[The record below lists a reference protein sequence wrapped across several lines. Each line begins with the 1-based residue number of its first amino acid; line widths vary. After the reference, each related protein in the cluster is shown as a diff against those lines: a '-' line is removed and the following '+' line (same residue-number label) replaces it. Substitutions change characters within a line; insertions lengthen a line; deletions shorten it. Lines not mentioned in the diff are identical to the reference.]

1 MSIKM
6 PIYFEELEVIL
17 NQWKMNSIS
26 NSYNKISQRDLK
38 ERMISKIIKLFESIH
53 HSDMNI
59 SEEVNLDR
67 TYGKIRYE
75 NIIRVTQKS
84 KL

>member
-1 MSIKM
+1 M
-6 PIYFEELEVIL
+6 PLYFEELEVIL
-17 NQWKMNSIS
+17 NQWKMNSIT
-26 NSYNKISQRDLK
+26 NSYDKISQHDLK
-38 ERMISKIIKLFESIH
+38 ERMISKIIQLFESIH
-53 HSDMNI
+53 HSKINI
-59 SEEVNLDR
+59 SEEPTLDR

>member
-1 MSIKM
+1 M

-53 HSDMNI
+53 HSEI
-59 SEEVNLDR
+59 KVSEEPNFDR
-67 TYGKIRYE
+67 TYGKIRYK
-75 NIIRVTQKS
+75 NIVRINQKS

>member
-53 HSDMNI
+53 HSDMRM
-59 SEEVNLDR
+59 L
-67 TYGKIRYE
+67 
-75 NIIRVTQKS
+75 
-84 KL
+84 